1 MGRTAM
7 GLGEGISYEQAE
19 RIANALE
26 RIAVALE
33 GLNKCVY
40 EDGYGH
46 SSFSVSEDNEST

>member
-1 MGRTAM
+1 M